1 MPFDEYLADR
11 IRNILGE
18 KRVRFEEKRM
28 MGGLAFMV
36 NGKMCVGVLTSEL
49 MLRLS
54 PTDCEELLQKK
65 VAGIRPMDLTGKPL
79 KGFLFAGGEAIDSD
93 HQLGLLINMALAY
106 NPFAKSSAK
115 RKE

>member
-1 MPFDEYLADR
+1 
-11 IRNILGE
+11 
-18 KRVRFEEKRM
+18 

-36 NGKMCVGVLTSEL
+36 DGKMCVGVLRSDL

-54 PTDCEELLQKK
+54 PTDCEELQQSKE
-65 VAGIRPMDLTGKPL
+65 AGIRPMDFNKKPL

-93 HQLGLLINMALAY
+93 HQLGLLIDMALAY